1 MAVKLSSQEQTVT
14 LESFRQVNNSFLQ
27 DIQMLNRNDE
37 MFNESLVDNN
47 AILKDKKYFQEQ
59 ISDMALSEDSIED
72 WPLQ

>member
-14 LESFRQVNNSFLQ
+14 LESLHQVNNSFLQ
-27 DIQMLNRNDE
+27 DIQMLDRNDE

-72 WPLQ
+72 

>member
-59 ISDMALSEDSIED
+59 SSDVALSEDSIED

>member
-14 LESFRQVNNSFLQ
+14 LESLRQVNNSFLQ
-27 DIQMLNRNDE
+27 DIQMLDRNDE